1 MNLDNVQLEMTE
13 ELAGLFYTP
22 KEIAIILEVDPEEFE
37 NMINS
42 ESGNVY
48 KAYMRG
54 YYKNDIELRKS
65 ITESA
70 LQGSSPAQS
79 MLRDIQKL
87 LKIKS

>member
-22 KEIAIILEVDPEEFE
+22 KEISNILEVDPEEFE

-42 ESGNVY
+42 ESGNGY

-54 YYKNDIELRKS
+54 YYKSDIELRKS

>member
-1 MNLDNVQLEMTE
+1 MTE

-54 YYKNDIELRKS
+54 YYKSDIELRKS